1 MLMQRRD
8 FDVDV
13 KVSSMHCEGF
23 MILPYT
29 HISTGWQWLDAL
41 DDSSELE
48 R

>member
-1 MLMQRRD
+1 MQRRD

-13 KVSSMHCEGF
+13 KVSLVHHEDS
-23 MILPYT
+23 IVSSYT
-29 HISTGWQWLDAL
+29 HVSTGWQWLDAL